1 MAPRI
6 LLLLALSIASCDAP
20 PAPPKA
26 EPAAPAPADQSG
38 RALSLHKKF
47 WVEYTPSVNP
57 IPFNQIFSLMVR
69 VADPEHHDRTL
80 DVSLD
85 EVRVTMPAHGHGMK
99 VQHTIEPGATPGT
112 FIVKGLQLHMNGEG
126 ENGRWAFAFV
136 IHQGQTI
143 DQASFD
149 VQCCLD

>member
-6 LLLLALSIASCDAP
+6 LLLLVLFIAACDAP
-20 PAPPKA
+20 KAPAAP
-26 EPAAPAPADQSG
+26 PAAPASVTQAG
-38 RALSLHKKF
+38 GGLSLNKKF
-47 WVEYTPSVNP
+47 WVEYKPSTDP
-57 IPFNQIFSLMVR
+57 IPFNQIFSLTVR
-69 VADPEHHDRTL
+69 VADPKHHDQPL
-80 DVSLD
+80 DASLD

-99 VQHTIEPGATPGT
+99 VQHTVEPGPTPGT

-126 ENGRWAFAFV
+126 DNGRWAFEFV